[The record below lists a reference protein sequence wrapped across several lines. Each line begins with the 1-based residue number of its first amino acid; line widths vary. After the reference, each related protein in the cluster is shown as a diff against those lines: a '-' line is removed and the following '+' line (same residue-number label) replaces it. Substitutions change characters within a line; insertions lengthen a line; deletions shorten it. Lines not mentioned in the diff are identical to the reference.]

1 MPTARKMHWTASE
14 YTAMEAVSPIKHEF
28 LDGEVFAM
36 AGAKP
41 DHNQVA
47 SAALVALGLLA
58 RGGRC
63 RVFNSDQRIFV
74 VETGLYTYADGG
86 VGCGRWEIHADGM
99 CLLNPTLLF
108 EVRAYRSALGSFVNQ
123 PSSAPAAT
131 DQDVLRYV
139 AGGSEDESR
148 RMIYE
153 GARGDSVSPSTR
165 DYDRGAKL
173 EHYRRIASLRHVL
186 VIDQPERCVEHH
198 HRADGGVWAVRTV
211 REGALDLHDL
221 GGSIALDEI
230 YLPDAS

>member
-1 MPTARKMHWTASE
+1 MSTARKMHWTASE

-108 EVRAYRSALGSFVNQ
+108 EVL
-123 PSSAPAAT
+123 
-131 DQDVLRYV
+131 
-139 AGGSEDESR
+139 
-148 RMIYE
+148 
-153 GARGDSVSPSTR
+153 SPSTR
-165 DYDRGAKL
+165 DYDRGSKL

-198 HRADGGVWAVRTV
+198 HRADGGAWAVRTV
-211 REGALDLHDL
+211 RDGALDLHDL